1 MCCAW
6 KKDRYIDDEL
16 RSHIEF
22 RTEEN
27 IAAGMSPEAARLDAI
42 RRFGNRALIK
52 EDTRSVDLA
61 ACLDSLLSDLRFA
74 LRMLRKSPAFTLIAI
89 VTLTLG
95 IGANTAIFTLTH
107 ALLLKGLPVAD
118 PDKLVVLSYAD
129 GDRSLGLSYPMY
141 EEFRRQ
147 QNVFSSMFAW
157 ASGSFHVSH
166 SGAIE
171 KLDVAFVAGETFPT

>member
-1 MCCAW
+1 MSGFSRLAALFRAGRLER
-6 KKDRYIDDEL
+6 DLDDEL

-27 IAAGMSPEAARLDAI
+27 IAAGMSPEAARLDAV

-61 ACLDSLLSDLRFA
+61 AWLDSLLSDLRFA

-107 ALLLKGLPVAD
+107 DLLL
-118 PDKLVVLSYAD
+118 
-129 GDRSLGLSYPMY
+129 
-141 EEFRRQ
+141 
-147 QNVFSSMFAW
+147 
-157 ASGSFHVSH
+157 
-166 SGAIE
+166 
-171 KLDVAFVAGETFPT
+171 